1 FRDEVTC
8 IQLWHAA
15 GAIKQFGLQDLTNSD
30 RSKRALRRFQKVY
43 NRFDYV
49 VVGSKQMEKVFK
61 ESFGLPEE
69 RFLYT
74 GIHRTDFFFDNKLI
88 DKARQRLLDN
98 FPILK
103 YKKMYLYETTYR
115 NILLDNAIF
124 HYGLD
129 KIII

>member
-1 FRDEVTC
+1 
-8 IQLWHAA
+8 
-15 GAIKQFGLQDLTNSD
+15 TNRD
-30 RSKRALRRFQKVY
+30 RSNRALRQLQKVY

-74 GIHRTDFFFDNKLI
+74 GILRTDFFFDNKLI

-98 FPILK
+98 FPIIK
-103 YKKMYLYETTYR
+103 DKKMLLFTITYR
-115 NILLDNAIF
+115 KLLIDTVNM
-124 HYGLD
+124 
-129 KIII
+129 IIY